1 LQIFVQSRKHL
12 QVKYKHVAFIR
23 FCVSLLLS
31 IIALVIC
38 AELKLGWGNCFELGW
53 IVFGITYLIQ
63 GITTM
68 LRIQST
74 QIKNH
79 AKDEDLGVWFQ
90 FGIMIACCS
99 ISLFAVIV
107 WNENVS
113 IPYLPNSFL
122 FITSVALSWFIVHLS
137 FTFRYAH
144 LYYGDLN
151 QKYSKHAKGLD
162 FPEEENPDYLDFAY
176 YSYTIGMTF
185 QVSDVTVKTKGLRRL
200 TLVHSLLSFV
210 FNTILVALTINEIL
224 K

>member
-1 LQIFVQSRKHL
+1 M
-12 QVKYKHVAFIR
+12 KYKHIALIR
-23 FCVSLLLS
+23 FCISLILA
-31 IIALVIC
+31 IITFVIC
-38 AELKLGWGNCFELGW
+38 SKLKLGNGNCFELGW

-63 GITTM
+63 GIITM

-74 QIKNH
+74 QIKMH

-90 FGIMIACCS
+90 FAIMVACCS

-107 WNENVS
+107 WNDENS
-113 IPYLPNSFL
+113 AIPHLPNSLL
-122 FITSVALSWFIVHLS
+122 FIASVALSWFIVHLS

-162 FPEEENPDYLDFAY
+162 FPEEEHPDYLDFAY

-185 QVSDVTVKTKGLRRL
+185 QVSDVTIKTKGLRRL
-200 TLVHSLLSFV
+200 TLVHSLISFI